1 MDRIR
6 FIKAGNMYLTKQE
19 LEREFLAGE
28 DTVTELMGFLQC
40 ADTSLLSAA
49 VQGTIDLNRLAS
61 IVLAQRGRDKDGQWV
76 GFPLA
81 KKAHNL

>member
-1 MDRIR
+1 
-6 FIKAGNMYLTKQE
+6 
-19 LEREFLAGE
+19 
-28 DTVTELMGFLQC
+28 MGFLQC